1 MLGDSPCPMIRW
13 RWRLCLCIS
22 QRWNHQRD
30 WRQISSLVRMTK
42 QGKWLASPASPAS
55 IPGIPLRLFQAAFA
69 KASKGN
75 WLLKQ
80 SPWATIYTPIAG
92 AAAARG

>member
-1 MLGDSPCPMIRW
+1 MIPW

-42 QGKWLASPASPAS
+42 QGKWLASPAS

-80 SPWATIYTPIAG
+80 PPWAAIYTLIAG
-92 AAAARG
+92 AAAAPG

>member
-1 MLGDSPCPMIRW
+1 
-13 RWRLCLCIS
+13 
-22 QRWNHQRD
+22 
-30 WRQISSLVRMTK
+30 MTK
-42 QGKWLASPASPAS
+42 QGKWLASPAS

-80 SPWATIYTPIAG
+80 PPWAAIYTLNAG
-92 AAAARG
+92 AAAAPG